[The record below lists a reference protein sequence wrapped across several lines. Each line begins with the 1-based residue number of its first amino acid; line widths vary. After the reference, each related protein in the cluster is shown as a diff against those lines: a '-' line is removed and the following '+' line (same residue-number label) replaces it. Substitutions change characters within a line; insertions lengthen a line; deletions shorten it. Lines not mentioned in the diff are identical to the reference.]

1 MGAALP
7 QPVSVPRPG
16 LSCVQVLVPGGS
28 TNDFTAHLARFYQCP
43 ARLRC
48 RHELT
53 ISQGWASA
61 VCVAQRR
68 LRDGELAVDKPV
80 LVLCTEADTVLSA
93 KGILLWSK
101 LLSPLTAEP
110 LDAPLLTKGLCQ
122 RVIGTQA
129 WDPSEHDVLAAPSA
143 RRVAQA
149 LSLLLEW
156 ANVQGFAVPAR

>member
-1 MGAALP
+1 M
-7 QPVSVPRPG
+7 
-16 LSCVQVLVPGGS
+16 LVPGGS
-28 TNDFTAHLARFYQCP
+28 TNDFTAHLARFYQGP

-110 LDAPLLTKGLCQ
+110 LDAPLLTKGLWRFQIVSPGLSQIRC
-122 RVIGTQA
+122 VSCMTC
-129 WDPSEHDVLAAPSA
+129 HAAKSPMSRIYA
-143 RRVAQA
+143 
-149 LSLLLEW
+149 
-156 ANVQGFAVPAR
+156 